1 MKDRMKALF
10 PVLAT
15 GDSTKIRDEASK
27 LLDEIQAEV
36 SSLNKEAKLIRELLG
51 RYGGAVDGLSST
63 ERSAKVREA
72 ALALAHAGGTELTA
86 QQVIDYIADA
96 DGLTFDVKRPASMAG
111 SVLSQMP
118 EFKRVEMNRFQY
130 VGEGQPIPGSEEPE
144 DGIV

>member
-15 GDSTKIRDEASK
+15 GDSNKIRDEASK
-27 LLDEIQAEV
+27 LLDEIQTEV
-36 SSLNKEAKLIRELLG
+36 SSLNKEAKLIRELLA

-72 ALALAHAGGTELTA
+72 AFALVKAGKKELTS
-86 QQVIDYIADA
+86 QEVIDHIEIA
-96 DGLTFDVKRPASMAG
+96 FDVKRPASMAG

-130 VGEGQPIPGSEEPE
+130 VGEGQPSPRGEDPE

>member
-15 GDSTKIRDEASK
+15 GDSNRIRDEASK

-51 RYGGAVDGLSST
+51 RYGGAVDGLSSK
-63 ERSAKVREA
+63 ERSTKIREA
-72 ALALAHAGGTELTA
+72 ALDLVKSGKTELTS
-86 QQVIDYIADA
+86 QEVIDHIEI
-96 DGLTFDVKRPASMAG
+96 TFDVKRPASMAG

-130 VGEGQPIPGSEEPE
+130 VGEGKPSPRGEDPE